1 MHKHVH
7 GRLGRV
13 HVCVPRVCKTSL
25 LRQIAA
31 FLMKPQVKCFKRTF
45 ILLRRRLPPAEGR
58 GSKEGEDA
66 VLYAIR
72 SCHCG
77 GGGEGR
83 GGRLITVYKMVMRI
97 L

>member
-1 MHKHVH
+1 MLDEPAGILSVCASVRLCGDVLRRTNVH

-58 GSKEGEDA
+58 RSKEGEDA
-66 VLYAIR
+66 VLYAI
-72 SCHCG
+72 
-77 GGGEGR
+77 
-83 GGRLITVYKMVMRI
+83 
-97 L
+97 